1 MTRQVDA
8 KQGIVERECHRVV
21 RVGVLRTTVDE
32 YQAWWTF
39 TPQEARDLTP
49 VGKVN
54 RYASNI
60 GGVFE
65 GEAPLRSVLMEE
77 AELVVVNCAH
87 EVEAR
92 PGRAARDEGMSGR
105 LSAIVLAAG
114 EGSRM
119 RSSTPKPLHRL
130 CGRPMVLHVL
140 DALADLD
147 LDRVVVVVGHGAEH
161 VTATITEGAS
171 AQMTVEFV
179 EQPQQRGTG
188 DAVTCA
194 LSSMTALDA
203 GEEDVIVVP
212 GDTPLLRPRTM
223 SKLLEHHRSHDLAA
237 TLVTAELEDP
247 TGYGR
252 ILRSGGDR
260 VIGVVEQVDAT
271 AEQRDIGE
279 VNTSIYC
286 FRRSLL
292 APALRRL
299 SPSNAQG
306 EYYLTDVIGVLSDLG
321 HRMEALVLDD
331 PTEASGVN
339 DRAQLATAEAEL
351 RRRINHAWM
360 RAGVTMTN
368 PDAVF
373 IDTSVALGADVTL
386 LPGVVLAGTTTI
398 GEGCTI
404 GPNARLVDTIVDRG
418 ATVGVVDATGAAVGA
433 DAVVGS
439 FVVLER
445 GSSVAEAEAVAPFSH
460 RSD

>member
-1 MTRQVDA
+1 M
-8 KQGIVERECHRVV
+8 K
-21 RVGVLRTTVDE
+21 
-32 YQAWWTF
+32 
-39 TPQEARDLTP
+39 
-49 VGKVN
+49 
-54 RYASNI
+54 
-60 GGVFE
+60 
-65 GEAPLRSVLMEE
+65 
-77 AELVVVNCAH
+77 
-87 EVEAR
+87 
-92 PGRAARDEGMSGR
+92 
-105 LSAIVLAAG
+105 
-114 EGSRM
+114 
-119 RSSTPKPLHRL
+119 
-130 CGRPMVLHVL
+130 
-140 DALADLD
+140 
-147 LDRVVVVVGHGAEH
+147 
-161 VTATITEGAS
+161 
-171 AQMTVEFV
+171 VEFV

-223 SKLLEHHRSHDLAA
+223 SKLLERHRSHDLAA

-260 VIGVVEQVDAT
+260 VIGVVEHVDAT

-339 DRAQLATAEAEL
+339 DRAQLAAAEAEL

-404 GPNARLVDTIVDRG
+404 GPNARLVDTFVGRG
-418 ATVGVVDATGAAVGA
+418 ATVGVVDATGAAVCA